1 MTVSLRIFSAALAVA
16 AVCAFCLPV
25 HAQSAPRSVPE
36 ASVNPKPIPEASL
49 NPKPIAGRK
58 VPVPFP
64 TGADPLEIARS
75 IRLLAPEEM
84 AEPDRLLEANSESSI
99 AERAGY
105 ADIAFNQGAWSYRQV
120 ACPAL
125 PNHLFLRFTRNNG
138 AGDESV
144 FSASIPRNSEG
155 HIRVI
160 PIERRSYSLFSP
172 APINALTIAA
182 FNRIRSE
189 DQPGPAPDA
198 AAIPTPDSPASWL
211 GTALCYAALAG
222 ANPMA
227 APLNTANGKVY
238 PAAPAPSLEIPSEG
252 GAIIRFTDFSAERNA
267 SLRPMAWSLIFNGNG
282 KLLKATHGIASV
294 HGETNLAP
302 STAKES
308 NIAPSNAAQNATPIP
323 SH

>member
-16 AVCAFCLPV
+16 ATFAPCL
-25 HAQSAPRSVPE
+25 HARAQSAPRTVPE
-36 ASVNPKPIPEASL
+36 ASVNPKPVPEASL
-49 NPKPIAGRK
+49 NPKPIAERK
-58 VPVPFP
+58 VPVPFS
-64 TGADPLEIARS
+64 TGPDPFEIARS
-75 IRLLAPEEM
+75 IRSLAPEEM
-84 AEPDRLLEANSESSI
+84 TESDRLREANSESSI

-105 ADIAFNQGAWSYRQV
+105 ADIAFNRGTWSYRQL

-144 FSASIPRNSEG
+144 FSASIPRNGEG
-155 HIRVI
+155 HIRII

-182 FNRIRSE
+182 FNRIRTE
-189 DQPGPAPDA
+189 DQPGPANDSARHPA
-198 AAIPTPDSPASWL
+198 PDSSAGWL

-227 APLNTANGKVY
+227 APLNAANGKIY
-238 PAAPAPSLEIPSEG
+238 PAAPAPSLDIPREG
-252 GAIIRFTDFSAERNA
+252 GAIIHFTDFSAQRNA
-267 SLRPMAWSLIFNGNG
+267 STRPMAWTLIFNSNG
-282 KLLKATHGIASV
+282 KLLKATHVVAAV
-294 HGETNLAP
+294 QGEANLAP
-302 STAKES
+302 SSAKET
-308 NIAPSNAAQNATPIP
+308 NIAPSNAAQDARPIP